1 MSDAHLTH
9 DTAAQG
15 DRTSGPTSARLV
27 IPSVAVLMLL
37 AALDQTIVSTALP
50 TIVADLGGLE
60 HLSWVVTAYILASTV
75 VAPLY
80 GKVGDLFG
88 RRNVVIFAVVIF
100 LIGSALCGV
109 ATNMPFLIGARALQ
123 GLGGG
128 GLFVLALSI
137 IGDVIPPRERGRVQ
151 GLFAGVFG
159 VASVAGPLLGGW
171 FVDAFSWHWIFYI
184 NLPFGILALL
194 GFTFGFH
201 KQTERVSHKID
212 YAGAVAL
219 TLALSSIVILTALGG
234 VEFGWTDPIAL
245 GIVALFFASLIAFAL
260 IEQRAQEPIIPLS
273 LFKNNVFTVTSL
285 VSFVTGA
292 VMFGSL
298 TFIPVF
304 LQLAKGQSATVSGL
318 QLIPMTL
325 GMLIA
330 STGSG
335 RYMTAT
341 GRYRRLPI
349 FGLGFVSVAVLT
361 LTQLTADLP
370 SAVLWGALLLLGL
383 GMGSTIPVMT
393 TAVQNAVKR
402 TQIGTATAAGLMFRQ
417 VGGSIAVALFG
428 ALFAARFAALMGTSG
443 IEVGNVSEL
452 GPKAISGLSGAVQSE
467 IATNVAVALH
477 PIYAIATAL
486 AVTGFIIACFMRE
499 IPLQTRES

>member
-1 MSDAHLTH
+1 MSDVQMSHPSTPEEPRPEA
-9 DTAAQG
+9 
-15 DRTSGPTSARLV
+15 GPTSVRLV

-60 HLSWVVTAYILASTV
+60 HLSWVVTAYILASTI

-80 GKVGDLFG
+80 GKMGDLFG
-88 RRNVVIFAVVIF
+88 RRNVVIFAVVVF
-100 LIGSALCGV
+100 LVGSALCGV
-109 ATNMPFLIGARALQ
+109 AINMPFLIAARALQ

-137 IGDVIPPRERGRVQ
+137 IGDVIPPRERGRIQ

-171 FVDAFSWHWIFYI
+171 FVDAFTWHWIFYI
-184 NLPFGILALL
+184 NLPLGLLALA

-201 KQTERVSHKID
+201 KQTERVTHHID
-212 YAGAVAL
+212 FAGAATL
-219 TLALSSIVILTALGG
+219 TLALSSIVLLTALGG
-234 VEFGWTDPIAL
+234 VEFGWGDPIAFGL
-245 GIVALFFASLIAFAL
+245 MAVFFGSVVAFVV
-260 IEQRAQEPIIPLS
+260 IEQRAEEPILPIS
-273 LFKNNVFTVTSL
+273 LFKNNVFTVTAL

-304 LQLAKGQSATVSGL
+304 LQLAKGQSATASGL
-318 QLIPMTL
+318 QLVPMTL
-325 GMLIA
+325 GMLTA
-330 STGSG
+330 STLTG
-335 RYMTAT
+335 RYMTRT

-349 FGLGFVSVAVLT
+349 IGMAFVGLAMLI
-361 LTQLTADLP
+361 LTQISTEMP
-370 SAVLWGALLLLGL
+370 RVELWAALLMMGL

-393 TAVQNAVKR
+393 TAVQNAVDR
-402 TQIGTATAAGLMFRQ
+402 SQIGTATAAGLMFRQ

-428 ALFAARFAALMGTSG
+428 ALFAARLSSLMGAED
-443 IEVGNVSEL
+443 IAIGNVSEL
-452 GPKAISGLSGAVQSE
+452 GPQAIAGLSTAAQE
-467 IATNVAVALH
+467 IIATNVATALH
-477 PIYAIATAL
+477 PIYGLAAALSIAGFAIAIFL
-486 AVTGFIIACFMRE
+486 RE
-499 IPLQTRES
+499 IPLR